1 MDYKVRIPKLL
12 GDVIPLHC
20 VADAMATAKAT
31 AFGAAPFHKRT
42 CDGVIGS
49 FRERLLEAVM
59 KDHLKV
65 CDQDGFEV
73 AAKVLGERAKQTGA
87 FLLARRF
94 IVEPDW
100 AALEAKHPERKT
112 ESGAWDWTG
121 IDLGKSEVDKVSTAL
136 HCLHSTLKQ
145 LNDWGSSQ
153 GHSFSIDPDAPPWI
167 DERGVM
173 GLPDEP
179 PAGDDATPASNVGSG
194 GMTPTIRTNRLR
206 NRTNILAPVIEKA
219 KEKALAPNEP
229 QSVWA
234 SLVQLAEATNR
245 PAPLLGFVDGEGVKY
260 QANNGPVFFTLK
272 NLRDR
277 MNRKSAKA
285 R

>member
-1 MDYKVRIPKLL
+1 MDYKVRVPKLL

-20 VADAMATAKAT
+20 VADAIAIAKAT
-31 AFGAAPFHKRT
+31 AGTTPFHRPT
-42 CDGVIGS
+42 YDGVIGS
-49 FRERLLEAVM
+49 IRERLLKAAI
-59 KDHLKV
+59 KGQLPV

-73 AAKVLGERAKQTGA
+73 PAKELGECAKQTGA

-100 AALEAKHPERKT
+100 AALEEKYPERKM

-136 HCLHSTLKQ
+136 HCLHATLKQ
-145 LNDWGSSQ
+145 LNNWGSSQ
-153 GHSFSIDPDAPPWI
+153 GNSFSIDPDAPPWI

-179 PAGDDATPASNVGSG
+179 PACDDATPASNVSAG
-194 GMTPTIRTNRLR
+194 GMAPTITTNRLQ
-206 NRTNILAPVIEKA
+206 NRTNILGPVIEKA
-219 KEKALAPNEP
+219 KTQAIAPDNA

-234 SLVQLAEATNR
+234 SLVQLAEATNKV
-245 PAPLLGFVDGEGVKY
+245 APLLGFIDGEGVKY
-260 QANNGPVFFTLK
+260 QANNGPTIFTFK

-277 MNRKSAKA
+277 MNRKRDKA